1 MHCWPICV
9 MMVAEQQPSRDV
21 SISCVYPRLFFSLIF
36 CDYRGICVAML
47 TIGSW
52 LLFYKVVVAS
62 VVSVYLVLDMIL
74 WLW

>member
-1 MHCWPICV
+1 
-9 MMVAEQQPSRDV
+9 MMVAEQQPSHDV
-21 SISCVYPRLFFSLIF
+21 SISCMYPRLFFVLIF
-36 CDYRGICVAML
+36 CDNRGICVAML

-62 VVSVYLVLDMIL
+62 VISVYLVLDMIL

>member
-1 MHCWPICV
+1 M
-9 MMVAEQQPSRDV
+9 MMVAEQQPSHDV
-21 SISCVYPRLFFSLIF
+21 SISCMYPRLFFVLIF
-36 CDYRGICVAML
+36 CDNRGICVAML

-62 VVSVYLVLDMIL
+62 VISVYLVLDMIL